1 MPEKT
6 VFPEELV
13 QAPTPKA
20 GLVVEGL
27 TVVTA
32 SAGAPV
38 VQDISFEVPPGQ
50 VLGLV
55 GESGSGKSTVGV
67 ALLGLARSGLRIAS
81 GHVWVDSVDMLS
93 LEGRSLQHA
102 RGRLVAYVPQ
112 DPALGLNPALR
123 VGRQLREAVAIHE
136 DALAP
141 GQTVEARVTELMDEV
156 GLPSTVAFLNSY
168 PHQMSGGQQQRVGIA
183 MAFSCRPRVIVLDEP
198 TTGLDVTTQRRVL
211 DTVRAMT
218 AEHQVTS
225 VYVSH
230 DLTVVAQLADQTAV
244 LYAGRL
250 VEHADTEAMFRAARH
265 PYTVGLL
272 KAVPSS
278 KRSELLVGI
287 EGRPP
292 RPGRWPVGCP
302 FADRCESVTD
312 ICRDELP
319 LLRDLGGQ
327 EAHYVRCHHPEEPVS
342 VSEVRVPVPPPTG
355 NPDAVL
361 TVRNLAAR
369 YGHLEILHDISFDVT
384 AGRCTA
390 IVGQS
395 GSGKTTLARSLVGLH
410 SNWTGEVESR
420 GVRLDPHPQRRTK
433 EMRRTLQYVFQ
444 NPFGS
449 LNPRMTVADNI
460 EEPLR
465 YFFDSSRRDRLDKVH
480 EILDT
485 VALSTEYAGR
495 MPHQL
500 SGGERQRVAVGRAL
514 IVNPEITVCDE
525 ITSALDVSVQA
536 LLVEQLR
543 RLQVERGLSMVFITH
558 NLAVVRSIAQDV
570 VVLSDG
576 VIVEQGP
583 VDQVLDHPAREYTRR
598 LLADLPSTEG

>member
-287 EGRPP
+287 EAGR
-292 RPGRWPVGCP
+292 RGRGAGPSAVHSP
-302 FADRCESVTD
+302 TAARSVTD

-319 LLRDLGGQ
+319 LLRDLGAQ
-327 EAHYVRCHHPEEPVS
+327 EAHSFAVTIQRNRYRSPRWKVSRASANWEP
-342 VSEVRVPVPPPTG
+342 R
-355 NPDAVL
+355 AVL

-369 YGHLEILHDISFDVT
+369 YGHLEILH
-384 AGRCTA
+384 GH
-390 IVGQS
+390 
-395 GSGKTTLARSLVGLH
+395 LVRRDCWALH
-410 SNWTGEVESR
+410 G
-420 GVRLDPHPQRRTK
+420 DRRTVRVGK
-433 EMRRTLQYVFQ
+433 DD
-444 NPFGS
+444 PG
-449 LNPRMTVADNI
+449 
-460 EEPLR
+460 PL
-465 YFFDSSRRDRLDKVH
+465 
-480 EILDT
+480 I
-485 VALSTEYAGR
+485 GR
-495 MPHQL
+495 SP
-500 SGGERQRVAVGRAL
+500 
-514 IVNPEITVCDE
+514 
-525 ITSALDVSVQA
+525 
-536 LLVEQLR
+536 
-543 RLQVERGLSMVFITH
+543 
-558 NLAVVRSIAQDV
+558 
-570 VVLSDG
+570 
-576 VIVEQGP
+576 
-583 VDQVLDHPAREYTRR
+583 
-598 LLADLPSTEG
+598 